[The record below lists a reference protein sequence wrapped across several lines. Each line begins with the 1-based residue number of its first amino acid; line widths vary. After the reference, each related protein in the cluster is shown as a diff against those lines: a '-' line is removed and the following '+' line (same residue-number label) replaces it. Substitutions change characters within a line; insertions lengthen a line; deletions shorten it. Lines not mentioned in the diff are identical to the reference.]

1 MLVTGFQFCEFY
13 IWTNFVRLQIILE
26 NDEDI
31 QAEIINKAKIFF
43 ASTYFYQTLPPSTLQ
58 NQIKKMILT

>member
-1 MLVTGFQFCEFY
+1 MLVTGFQFCDFY
-13 IWTNFVRLQIILE
+13 VWTNFDRLQIILE

-31 QAEIINKAKIFF
+31 QAKIINKAK
-43 ASTYFYQTLPPSTLQ
+43 TLPPSTLQ